1 MEDQTT
7 WKGHSLTLM
16 VFAGIVVLC
25 SIFFVLGMLV
35 GRQQGQKFAALAAA
49 ETAPKEDVK
58 PAPEEETP
66 ELTFFESVERE
77 KAPLALEPAREPD
90 PPRAADTRPKA
101 APAPPV
107 NAINYQ
113 IAAVKKSSDADRL
126 LAAVKKKG
134 FKAFILAPPPGE
146 KNPFYRVQVGP
157 FSDLVTAEAVRRDLE
172 KAGYKPILR
181 K

>member
-7 WKGHSLTLM
+7 WKGHSLTLL
-16 VFAGIVVLC
+16 VFGGIVALC

-49 ETAPKEDVK
+49 EAAPKADVK
-58 PAPEEETP
+58 AEPEDETP

-77 KAPLALEPAREPD
+77 RAPLALEPAREPD
-90 PPRAADTRPKA
+90 PPRRPAPAPKA
-101 APAPPV
+101 APARPA

-113 IAAVKKSSDADRL
+113 IAAVKKSADADKL

-134 FKAFILAPPPGE
+134 FKAFILAPPPGDR
-146 KNPFYRVQVGP
+146 NPFYRVQVGP
-157 FSDLVTAEAVRRDLE
+157 FSDGVAAEGVRKDLE